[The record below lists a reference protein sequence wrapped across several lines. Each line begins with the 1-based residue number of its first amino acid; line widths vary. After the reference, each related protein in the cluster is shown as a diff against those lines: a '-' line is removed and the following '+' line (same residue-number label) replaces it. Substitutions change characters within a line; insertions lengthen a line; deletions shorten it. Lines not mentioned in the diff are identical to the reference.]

1 MTRLMM
7 VKDAK
12 GGGGEVDVVINGQ
25 GLPGR
30 VLKMQRFVVI
40 VGRLSCTWYMRK
52 RVMKA

>member
-25 GLPGR
+25 GCQGE
-30 VLKMQRFVVI
+30 
-40 VGRLSCTWYMRK
+40 C
-52 RVMKA
+52 